1 MSENTRAIIYPRV
14 HTFRGTAAYA
24 IEALFIALA
33 VIFPMAAH
41 ALGLPVFVLLPM
53 HWTILLAG
61 LVYGWKAG
69 LLAGAVSP
77 MANFALTGMPIAAVL
92 PLMTVEMAVYGLV
105 AGLLAQK
112 SRLNAFAAIAVT
124 LLAGRAAFA
133 FTALLA
139 GRIEGSLGAF
149 LQNSFAAGLPA
160 AAVQIALLP
169 VIAAGISG
177 ALERSK
183 NRR

>member
-1 MSENTRAIIYPRV
+1 
-14 HTFRGTAAYA
+14 
-24 IEALFIALA
+24 
-33 VIFPMAAH
+33 
-41 ALGLPVFVLLPM
+41 
-53 HWTILLAG
+53 
-61 LVYGWKAG
+61 
-69 LLAGAVSP
+69 

-177 ALERSK
+177 ALVRSK